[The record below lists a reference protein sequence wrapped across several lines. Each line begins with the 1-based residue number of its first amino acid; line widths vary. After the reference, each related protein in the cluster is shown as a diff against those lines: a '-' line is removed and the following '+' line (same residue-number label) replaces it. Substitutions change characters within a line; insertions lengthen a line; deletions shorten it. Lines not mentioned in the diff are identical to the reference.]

1 MLNCWEVIMVMLEN
15 VLVLRSYV
23 PKLWSEAWRYLQL
36 PFKWFQNTCVCVRVC
51 VESVRGGRHGTVLKI
66 GEPTSSVLGATGR
79 FKIFQQKMLGE
90 NIKWTTQHS
99 KLNLGCNFSFFQ
111 RSIER
116 RKSRSVNSNS
126 CITVNF
132 FPSVHL
138 KQYFSGFL
146 QWPHPFFT
154 IEKECF

>member
-1 MLNCWEVIMVMLEN
+1 MLNCWEVIMVMLGN

-36 PFKWFQNTCVCVRVC
+36 PFKWLQNTCVCVD
-51 VESVRGGRHGTVLKI
+51 SVRGGRHGTVLTI

-99 KLNLGCNFSFFQ
+99 KLNLGCDFSLFQ

-116 RKSRSVNSNS
+116 RKSRVLTVIVALQWTFFLLHTSNN
-126 CITVNF
+126 IFQVFYND
-132 FPSVHL
+132 HIH
-138 KQYFSGFL
+138 FL
-146 QWPHPFFT
+146 Q
-154 IEKECF
+154 